1 MKYILMILNEKRAQY
16 AESVLKDAE
25 TDAGEAYGFDGDGD
39 LIGFLIQQGVYQN
52 AQEVWAAEDAANA
65 AEAELALGDDDQPL
79 TDAEKG
85 VDAP

>member
-39 LIGFLIQQGVYQN
+39 LDFIFFS
-52 AQEVWAAEDAANA
+52 
-65 AEAELALGDDDQPL
+65 
-79 TDAEKG
+79 T
-85 VDAP
+85 